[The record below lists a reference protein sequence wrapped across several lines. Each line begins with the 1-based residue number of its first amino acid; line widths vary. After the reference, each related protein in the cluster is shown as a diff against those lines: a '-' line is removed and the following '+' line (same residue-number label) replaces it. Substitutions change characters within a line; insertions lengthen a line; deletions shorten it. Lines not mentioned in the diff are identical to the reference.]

1 MASGT
6 LAFKH
11 IGTFVVV
18 IPKSLDP
25 VSSSEFPFT
34 ITTRLSDNYD
44 DDPYVVYQF
53 IAIRT
58 RIRKRSTDKFAREIF
73 SILMKKQSVFT
84 INKFSA
90 TYFINE
96 LRILESAKR
105 RVREFVGK

>member
-1 MASGT
+1 MASRT

-34 ITTRLSDNYD
+34 RLSDNYD
-44 DDPYVVYQF
+44 TDPYIVYQF
-53 IAIRT
+53 IAIRSK
-58 RIRKRSTDKFAREIF
+58 IRKRSTDKFAREIF
-73 SILMKKQSVFT
+73 STLMGSGLT

>member
-1 MASGT
+1 MAGRT

-18 IPKSLDP
+18 IPKFLDP
-25 VSSSEFPFT
+25 VSSSKVPF
-34 ITTRLSDNYD
+34 TRLSDNYD
-44 DDPYVVYQF
+44 TDPYIVYQF
-53 IAIRT
+53 ISIRFKV
-58 RIRKRSTDKFAREIF
+58 RKRSTDKFAREIL
-73 SILMKKQSVFT
+73 STLIKKRYRLT

>member
-18 IPKSLDP
+18 IPKSFDL
-25 VSSSEFPFT
+25 VSIPF
-34 ITTRLSDNYD
+34 TRLSDNYD
-44 DDPYVVYQF
+44 TDPYIVYQF
-53 IAIRT
+53 ISIKT
-58 RIRKRSTDKFAREIF
+58 KIRKRSTDKFVREIF
-73 SILMKKQSVFT
+73 STLMEERSGLI

-96 LRILESAKR
+96 LQILESAKR

>member
-1 MASGT
+1 MASRT

-11 IGTFVVV
+11 IGTFIVV

-25 VSSSEFPFT
+25 VFSSEFPFL
-34 ITTRLSDNYD
+34 RLSDNYD
-44 DDPYVVYQF
+44 TDPYIVYQF
-53 IAIRT
+53 IAIRP
-58 RIRKRSTDKFAREIF
+58 RIRKKSTDKFAREIF
-73 SILMKKQSVFT
+73 STLMRSGLT

>member
-1 MASGT
+1 MASGI

-11 IGTFVVV
+11 LGTFVIV

-34 ITTRLSDNYD
+34 RLSDNYD
-44 DDPYVVYQF
+44 TDPYIVYQF
-53 IAIRT
+53 IATRT
-58 RIRKRSTDKFAREIF
+58 KIRKRSTDKFAREIF
-73 SILMKKQSVFT
+73 NTLMEKRSGRV

-96 LRILESAKR
+96 LQVLESAKR